1 MIRCQRRVLAVA
13 RTHEGGIGVYHVRCK
28 GTLDSSLTCDQ
39 CKGVRGSTR
48 RNATPLVDRF
58 LARVTLL
65 EEAAQQY
72 LDATA
77 TAAESEEAEA
87 LRFALKQ
94 VKEPQR

>member
-1 MIRCQRRVLAVA
+1 MRCCKRIIDVFRTDGNGVRASWIRCRGATDRDGLCNYC
-13 RTHEGGIGVYHVRCK
+13 G
-28 GTLDSSLTCDQ
+28 
-39 CKGVRGSTR
+39 GVRGSTR

-65 EEAAQQY
+65 EEAVQQY
-72 LDATA
+72 LDATP

-87 LRFALKQ
+87 VRFALKQ